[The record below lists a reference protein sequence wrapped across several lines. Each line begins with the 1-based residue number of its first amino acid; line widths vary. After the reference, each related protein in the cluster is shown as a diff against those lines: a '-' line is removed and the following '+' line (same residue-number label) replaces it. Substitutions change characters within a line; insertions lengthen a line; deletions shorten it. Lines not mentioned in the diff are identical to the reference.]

1 MAGAEPWQVSPFK
14 PVSIDVAQ
22 CSCVFVVVVGT
33 ARGIVVVV
41 VVVVGTARVV
51 ERERGHT
58 RSIEWER
65 DTARWDILTHVG
77 VGAQIKRRARLEPSH
92 FSLSR
97 RP

>member
-22 CSCVFVVVVGT
+22 CGCVFVVVVGT

-65 DTARWDILTHVG
+65 FTARWDILAHVG
-77 VGAQIKRRARLEPSH
+77 VGAQVKRRARFGPSH